1 MLDYKAKCLVDFNF
15 GESSEISL
23 LPVLK
28 KYFNDDTI
36 IRTNKYDNF
45 DYTNNNNILIEL
57 KTRTNAL
64 NKYEDTMIN
73 IAKVNKCKKLSKTNE
88 IYFMFKFTDGV
99 YYWKYNNEDKLT
111 QRKGGRLDRSN
122 KEIKDYFY
130 INVSLLKELI
140 II

>member
-1 MLDYKAKCLVDFNF
+1 M
-15 GESSEISL
+15 
-23 LPVLK
+23 LK

-57 KTRTNAL
+57 KTRTNTKD
-64 NKYEDTMIN
+64 KYEDTMIN

-111 QRKGGRLDRSN
+111 QRKGGRLDRNN
-122 KEIKDYFY
+122 KEIKDHFY

>member
-1 MLDYKAKCLVDFNF
+1 MLDYKAKCLVDFNL
-15 GESSEISL
+15 GESSELSL

-28 KYFNDDTI
+28 KYFNDDNI
-36 IRTNKYDNF
+36 IRTNRYDTF

-57 KTRTNAL
+57 KTRTNTKD
-64 NKYEDTMIN
+64 KYEDTMIN

-88 IYFMFKFTDGV
+88 IYFMFKFIDGV
-99 YYWKYNNEDKLT
+99 YFWKYNTTDQLT
-111 QRKGGRLDRSN
+111 KRLGGRLDRSN
-122 KEIKDYFY
+122 KEIKEYYY